1 MEDKRMESPQD
12 QLLAEVL
19 DACMEEQLSFVPPE
33 REIGRMH
40 KFSPEFRQR
49 MEEILRSQKAP
60 SGKKM
65 EKREFIYGFNK
76 LAACVLMLLIVGGM
90 GYLGMHLLPSGSK
103 NYEEE
108 MSSGQMIEETA
119 PTEAPAAEDGQKQES
134 GMEMDNEAISAE
146 QDTRTGQNA
155 GSEASGEEGQ
165 IPDVLFMGQ
174 YLEAAPRQ
182 ELPAESGMVKTLVN
196 SPMIAR
202 DAQELLVTIGNMEE
216 YPIRYYADM
225 DLEVQIDDIWYL
237 VKPLQE
243 PAEEDR
249 NRIVSLDPGM
259 AQDETIDLTNY
270 TLDYDAQAYRVVTY
284 LDGMTLCAQFQFET
298 EELFGEEEEP

>member
-1 MEDKRMESPQD
+1 MEDRRMEAPQAE
-12 QLLAEVL
+12 LLAEVL

-49 MEEILRSQKAP
+49 MEEIIQSQKAP
-60 SGKKM
+60 AGKKM

-76 LAACVLMLLIVGGM
+76 KAACILLLLLVGGVGYM
-90 GYLGMHLLPSGSK
+90 GVRLIPSGDKSF
-103 NYEEE
+103 EE
-108 MSSGQMIEETA
+108 SASGGIAESEEA
-119 PTEAPAAEDGQKQES
+119 IPQEAPASDWETVVTDTDQKS
-134 GMEMDNEAISAE
+134 GMQEPGEGQEA
-146 QDTRTGQNA
+146 GA
-155 GSEASGEEGQ
+155 GSWDEGEQ

-225 DLEVQIDDIWYL
+225 DLEVLIDGIWYL
-237 VKPLQE
+237 MKPLE
-243 PAEEDR
+243 APEEEER
-249 NRIVSLDPGM
+249 NRIVSLESGM

-270 TLDYDAQAYRVVTY
+270 TLDYEAEAYRVVTY
-284 LDGMTLCAQFQFET
+284 LDGMTLCAQFQFES